1 MEVIDDFLP
10 FPEFKSLQNVIMGQD
25 FPWFFNEFV
34 DFDYDAGLDDFQFTH
49 LFYTSELGHSNYI
62 HHMNPIL
69 KKLNIIRDRVGDDYS
84 PKYLEN
90 INDRLLRIKA
100 NLLPRCGETKRHS
113 FHKDL
118 FPHFDIPNRL
128 TAIYYVN
135 TNNGWTEFENGD
147 KVPSVEN
154 RILIFDSSLPHT
166 GTRATNASSRVVIN
180 FNYVSSWG

>member
-1 MEVIDDFLP
+1 MTIVPTHIRVDSKNENWVLFYDM
-10 FPEFKSLQNVIMGQD
+10 MGSYFD
-25 FPWFFNEFV
+25 VFFN
-34 DFDYDAGLDDFQFTH
+34 
-49 LFYTSELGHSNYI
+49 YI
-62 HHMNPIL
+62 KM
-69 KKLNIIRDRVGDDYS
+69 
-84 PKYLEN
+84 LEN

-100 NLLPRCGETKRHS
+100 NLLPRCEKTKRHS

-118 FPHFDIPNRL
+118 YPHFDIPNRL